1 MIIYSKCSVT
11 CGRGS
16 KQRTVECSRSD
27 VSCDPTKKP
36 TSTARCELGACPK
49 WETGEWSA
57 VSVSQNTLNFQ
68 PQWSLVIVP
77 HRDLTVVQPYR
88 KVRLSG
94 YFCLNDSCLNASDL
108 YRVPSFQCSVTCG
121 DGRKQRPVSCSAG
134 TNKCDPKTKPQSSI
148 SCNAGSCPQWK
159 VTKCSQVRKCE
170 HSNSTTIHL
179 SYTRTSSLAVENC
192 VRFSIVD
199 VVISLLFY

>member
-11 CGRGS
+11 CGSGS
-16 KQRTVECSRSD
+16 KQRTVECSRSE

-49 WETGEWSA
+49 WETREWSA

-77 HRDLTVVQPYR
+77 HRGLTVVQPYR

-121 DGRKQRPVSCSAG
+121 DGTKVPELKSRMNTVPTNISPDQSVRVTRKSLRWMGNRPLERG
-134 TNKCDPKTKPQSSI
+134 KP
-148 SCNAGSCPQWK
+148 W
-159 VTKCSQVRKCE
+159 
-170 HSNSTTIHL
+170 
-179 SYTRTSSLAVENC
+179 VEN
-192 VRFSIVD
+192 
-199 VVISLLFY
+199 LL